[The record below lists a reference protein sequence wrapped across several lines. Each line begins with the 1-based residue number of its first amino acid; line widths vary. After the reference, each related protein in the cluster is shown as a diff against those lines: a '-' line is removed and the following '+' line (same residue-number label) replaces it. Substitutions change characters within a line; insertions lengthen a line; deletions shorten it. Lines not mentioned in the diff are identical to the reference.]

1 MKKRRMTNM
10 RTLWMAGF
18 LIAAISTMF
27 TMAGCSKD
35 TAESITNPTSATFKP
50 KGTIQ
55 GVVVDAVSREPIVG
69 ARVSVGVGEATTDE
83 MGQYVIKDVPA
94 TTDALNGTVGDVYD
108 VSVDLRN
115 ATKPINMKTATEKYP
130 EFSYRTVSVN
140 YTSLN
145 DTECQDT
152 DIADWEG
159 GGAGTCG
166 NSTNHDTKVDG
177 LVANLQIEIG
187 RLACNIKGTVYGCF
201 GPDYATPQSAE
212 LRLDSGDDSDNTGS
226 GHYDNII
233 SYADAGSDGTF
244 EFSNIECGGRDFQ
257 VIAAD
262 SLDNPTEHDV
272 LYTTGPEGNN
282 ETLVLHL
289 DQCDYG
295 YGSDCYSTQSND
307 PSKDTALHLCPNDDL
322 GPKIVEVTPEDGSD
336 LAQASS
342 QTAVFRFHEPVLQ
355 TAYATGLTA
364 SGVNDLYDHVEVSYD
379 GSKAGN
385 VSYTLAWL
393 PAACTTNCTQLE
405 VTFATGTSSRYHVTL
420 DGLDHLTDAAGN
432 PATSFNCPSGS
443 NEDYCTVA
451 FSTTGGNIPTQVTDL
466 VLKND
471 ASLDEGGTQ
480 VGQYDWS
487 IVSGAKTYVMNC
499 QKVQVWG
506 TATQDGPFVQ
516 DDTSLPA
523 SKELIDFGT
532 AGDGSDDDGVCEAGE
547 YCYGDGME
555 ATGSSARVDF
565 NKLADKLNDAVVL
578 YDYSLGAYVLVTL
591 NDGAAFVENSEIELR
606 YNCQVAGVNADGVRG
621 DFSAIATD
629 PADDEVGPVLQEDG
643 SDLGCPTTG
652 TDPTDSGS
660 ICTDGTNIDQIVLE
674 FNEELN
680 ETVAETATNY
690 VISGLASGTAPTV
703 TTAVYSAEDDSVTLT
718 LSAVLNPLYLLETR
732 VTTGPNGIAN
742 TTAAGDDVGITVGN
756 GAAGGASGPCLID
769 NGQDTTQQG
778 DDADTGREINAG
790 ANGVCETTADNGVSP
805 AETADTVLQS
815 TGANGRPSGTCV
827 VDTTPYLAAAS
838 GDDVIVGG
846 TDGVGVGEDY
856 IHVGANGRC
865 ETTVDAT
872 GTQPIPVGQGIPNAT
887 AITGGANGMIDTET
901 LSGDDT
907 RVGGEVTVSG
917 VTDVGGNT
925 IRTTGDEYF
934 SDGSVR

>member
-1 MKKRRMTNM
+1 MKKRRMMNM
-10 RTLWMAGF
+10 KTLWMAGF

-35 TAESITNPTSATFKP
+35 TTESFTNPVSATFKP

-55 GVVVDAVSREPIVG
+55 GVVVDAVTREPIVG
-69 ARVSVGVGEATTDE
+69 ARVSVGVGEATTNE

-94 TTDALNGTVGDVYD
+94 TTDALNGSVYDVYD

-130 EFSYRTVSVN
+130 EFSYRTVSVS

-152 DIADWEG
+152 DLGDDEG

-212 LRLDSGDDSDNTGS
+212 LRLDSNDDSDNTGS

-244 EFSNIECGGRDFQ
+244 EFNNIECGGRNFEI
-257 VIAAD
+257 VAAD

-272 LYTTGPEGNN
+272 LNTTGPDGNN

-289 DQCDYG
+289 DQCEYG
-295 YGSDCYSTQSND
+295 YGGDCYYGLGDD
-307 PSKDTALHLCPNDDL
+307 PSKDQALHLCPNDDM

-364 SGVNDLYDHVEVSYD
+364 SGVDDLYDHVEVSYD

-385 VSYTLAWL
+385 VSYSLAWL
-393 PAACTTNCTQLE
+393 PAACTTNCTQLQ
-405 VTFATGTSSRYHVTL
+405 VTFATGTSSMYHVTL
-420 DGLDHLTDAAGN
+420 NGLDHLTDAAGN

-443 NEDYCTVA
+443 NNDYCTVA
-451 FSTTGGNIPTQVTDL
+451 FSTTGGNIPATVTDL

-523 SKELIDFGT
+523 SKEVI
-532 AGDGSDDDGVCEAGE
+532 GDYYYSGGGDDDGVCEVGE

-555 ATGSSARVDF
+555 ATGSSAKVDF
-565 NKLADKLNDAVVL
+565 NKLADKLSDGEWR
-578 YDYSLGAYVLVTL
+578 YDYTLGAYVFATL

-606 YNCQVAGVNADGVRG
+606 YNCQVAGVNADGVAG
-621 DFSAIATD
+621 SFSAIAAN
-629 PADDEVGPVLQEDG
+629 PADDNIGPILQENG
-643 SDLGCPTTG
+643 NDLSCGTG
-652 TDPTDSGS
+652 VDPGTSGA
-660 ICTDGTNIDQIVLE
+660 ICADTTNIDQIVLE

-690 VISGLASGTAPTV
+690 VISGLATGTAPTV
-703 TTAVYSAEDDSVTLT
+703 STAVYSAADDSVTLT
-718 LSAVLNPLYLLETR
+718 LSAVLSPLNLLVTR
-732 VTTGPNGIAN
+732 ITTGANGIAN
-742 TTAAGDDVGITVGN
+742 TTAAGDDVQVIAAAS
-756 GAAGGASGPCLID
+756 GAAGGAFGPCLID
-769 NGQDTTQQG
+769 NGTDTVEQG
-778 DDADTGREINAG
+778 DDVDTGREINAG
-790 ANGVCETTADNGVSP
+790 ANGVCETSADNGITP
-805 AETADTVLQS
+805 AETADTVLQA

-827 VDTTPYLAAAS
+827 VDTTPYIAAAA
-838 GDDVIVGG
+838 GDTLVGG

-856 IHVGANGRC
+856 IHVGANGIC
-865 ETTVDAT
+865 QTTADAS
-872 GTQPIPVGQGIPNAT
+872 GTQVIPVGQGIPNAT
-887 AITGGANGMIDTET
+887 AITGGVNGKIDTET

-907 RVGGEVTVSG
+907 RVGGKVTVSN